1 MTYTPFVKGSQHT
14 NLQRKIIIC
23 DTVTNTTA
31 ARGHKTYMC
40 ATENPELCIF
50 YNGKQTNP
58 KTCLEI
64 YDCVVFFVFCCC
76 SCSFEGGGGLYAE
89 NLGGQNSSEFLSISP
104 RAGRS
109 RCFASLSNHAG
120 DKQADN

>member
-1 MTYTPFVKGSQHT
+1 MCGVFV
-14 NLQRKIIIC
+14 L
-23 DTVTNTTA
+23 
-31 ARGHKTYMC
+31 
-40 ATENPELCIF
+40 
-50 YNGKQTNP
+50 
-58 KTCLEI
+58 
-64 YDCVVFFVFCCC
+64 FFC
-76 SCSFEGGGGLYAE
+76 SGGGGGGREGGGGLYAE